1 MSSSSVK
8 CNSMSYCY
16 AAQSNVHLQNHLS
29 VTAMVISAWLVEQAV
44 TKEEWRCVS
53 MGCGG
58 LWAAV
63 TGTPEKPQWCAN
75 SLDTRTRVRFVYALH
90 ILLYCYCYVCLI
102 LEAWMVKPLRSGCVN
117 TVVACWIL
125 ITSDYVNIIDP
136 NIIDPQSARSRKL
149 ALCGL
154 EFCFTLQM
162 LRYKSL

>member
-8 CNSMSYCY
+8 CTSMSYCY

-63 TGTPEKPQWCAN
+63 TGTTEKPQWCAN
-75 SLDTRTRVRFVYALH
+75 SLDTRTQVRFVYALH
-90 ILLYCYCYVCLI
+90 AVYILLYCYCYVYLI
-102 LEAWMVKPLRSGCVN
+102 LVVTWANRCIHVLKLFTEPAVQSHNLPSHRWMHQKCIAIWLS
-117 TVVACWIL
+117 L
-125 ITSDYVNIIDP
+125 TSSPSLYW
-136 NIIDPQSARSRKL
+136 SL
-149 ALCGL
+149 HC
-154 EFCFTLQM
+154 FC
-162 LRYKSL
+162 